1 MADFKPPEPPE
12 DYYRHY
18 GFEQFRKAVLRSAGR
33 ILLFGLAWFLLMWI
47 MNGGGPLDGKMFASI
62 ILPMSQ
68 FLLIFMAI
76 PLLIFSFHWIKI
88 SSENAKKR
96 IAWEIKIIEMKKKHG
111 DLTRKYIE
119 QYNIYY
125 PLIEKYANEAVE
137 YNRISEL
144 NASFNRDVEGFSVR
158 FQALVADFE
167 ALWRVVEF
175 KAKMELEI
183 TSRADILAMFAV
195 AFSDSLAKE
204 PRSGWLQLY
213 APMAKVQMDLFPR
226 FEAGNYPLMARF
238 LSVLEGAASRRPK
251 GVQSDYYLQNDD
263 RMAAVAPLLPQLT
276 YDSGVP
282 WDTFLLS
289 GPLPPKPERPPAP
302 RNLLVHENG
311 FPYPVEQVKF
321 KL

>member
-12 DYYRHY
+12 DYYRPC
-18 GFEQFRKAVLRSAGR
+18 GFEQFRKAVLRSAVWVFLFVAVLFLGLLAAAGPR
-33 ILLFGLAWFLLMWI
+33 FFEFEFFVETVMFLTIVFFSILLI
-47 MNGGGPLDGKMFASI
+47 PI
-62 ILPMSQ
+62 IFYALE
-68 FLLIFMAI
+68 IAI
-76 PLLIFSFHWIKI
+76 IR
-88 SSENAKKR
+88 NDNYKKR
-96 IAWEIKIIEMKKKHG
+96 IAFEIKIEKSKEKH
-111 DLTRKYIE
+111 DNLTRKYIE

-125 PLIEKYANEAVE
+125 TLIEKYANEAVE